1 MFQALLG
8 CAAGGLVLS
17 VAVHLGSLAGF
28 EPPGGIVLFWGL
40 NVGAVLLPLI
50 LFSNTLPG
58 TSDLM
63 SEDVK
68 WWRLLDYPGCPA
80 WMNYTANGF
89 RIYFLLNFALMVLMS
104 FLSPGPPTISMS
116 YHFGTG
122 DPSIATWRGFSSGWM
137 AFYSGSLAFL
147 TTAYRASR

>member
-8 CAAGGLVLS
+8 CAAGSLVLS
-17 VAVHLGSLAGF
+17 VVVHLGSLAGF
-28 EPPGGIVLFWGL
+28 QPPGGAVLFWGL
-40 NVGAVLLPLI
+40 NVGAVLLALI

-80 WMNYTANGF
+80 
-89 RIYFLLNFALMVLMS
+89 
-104 FLSPGPPTISMS
+104 
-116 YHFGTG
+116 
-122 DPSIATWRGFSSGWM
+122 
-137 AFYSGSLAFL
+137 
-147 TTAYRASR
+147 